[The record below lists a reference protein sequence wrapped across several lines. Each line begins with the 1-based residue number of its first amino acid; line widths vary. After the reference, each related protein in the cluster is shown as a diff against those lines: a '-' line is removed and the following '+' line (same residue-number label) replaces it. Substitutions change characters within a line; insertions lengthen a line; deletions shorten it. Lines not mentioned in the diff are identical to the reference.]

1 MDHHVSGSTVRVLAA
16 LLIVA
21 FDVAREKA
29 SSIAARLKPL
39 LQPPD
44 DLRVVSRSGA
54 LYSGV
59 LVLDRSDIVGG
70 VVVQTGQSV
79 PLAPALDVP
88 RVAPRVDPIP
98 PRPAASSFATRPDTT
113 RLPSWADDPRGF
125 EDEEEEVPTWRR

>member
-1 MDHHVSGSTVRVLAA
+1 MDSNVPGSTVRVLAA

-29 SSIAARLKPL
+29 SSIVARLKPL
-39 LQPPD
+39 LEPPD

-59 LVLDRSDIVGG
+59 LVLDRSDVVGG
-70 VVVQTGQSV
+70 IIVQTGQSV
-79 PLAPALDVP
+79 PTAPALDLPRTTP
-88 RVAPRVDPIP
+88 RVEPIP
-98 PRPAASSFATRPDTT
+98 PRPATSFATRPDSA

-125 EDEEEEVPTWRR
+125 EDDDDEVPSWRR